1 MKKSLCFLLVLLFAY
16 PTSAELSYEKR
27 IRDATYLLDLFIH
40 HYGPFPWKKKYLRID
55 VDQMAGDLMTG
66 VAEAQTDEAFYDA
79 MIRFASG
86 FQDAHVDFTIPS
98 TYRAS
103 LGFSVQ
109 DFGGEVLITDIDRE
123 VLPVETFPFQKG
135 DALLAVDA
143 IPVQTLIDQLIPY
156 ANLGSEVA
164 THRFASSFLTRR
176 PQKRFPHVPQG
187 EVSVRLRSFATGAVR
202 TLVLPWQS
210 QGNLLAEANERE
222 SLTAGKSA
230 VLESPPSDSV
240 ADVSSWGSLTPHF
253 PLWKTFVERKRD
265 PILTGVITLEDKKV
279 GYIRFHTWSFE
290 EPETLI
296 ALLEEEIAYLQ
307 ETTEALI
314 IDQTSNEGG
323 DICLGQKV
331 AGFFIEEEKHS
342 VLFQIKP
349 TRFWLMA
356 YENSSEKTETTAA
369 VIAEIRRSLEAGEE
383 LSRPIS
389 LCPEGGMV
397 KPYTDADGNPIL
409 YTKPKLLL
417 IDEFDCSTGDMFPAI
432 LQDAGVVTTFGSR
445 TIGCGGN
452 VFTMDYIGLS
462 DFSLR
467 ITASLALRPKPVPL
481 PDGGETQYLENIGVT
496 PDIPYAFSARDFHNN
511 YRDYRKALAEA
522 VLDLLR

>member
-1 MKKSLCFLLVLLFAY
+1 MKKSLFFLLVLLFVHPAG
-16 PTSAELSYEKR
+16 AELSQEKR
-27 IRDATYLLDLFIH
+27 IRDATTLIDLFVH
-40 HYGPFPWKKKYLRID
+40 HYGPLPWKKEYLRID
-55 VDQMAGDLMTG
+55 VDQMANDLMTG
-66 VAEAQTDEAFYDA
+66 VAEAQTDEEFYDA
-79 MIRFASG
+79 MILFVSG

-98 TYRAS
+98 TYRVS

-123 VLPVETFPFQKG
+123 VLPEETFPLQKG

-156 ANLGSEVA
+156 ANLGSEIA
-164 THRFASSFLTRR
+164 TRRLASSFLTRR
-176 PQKRFPHVPQG
+176 SQKKFPHVPQG
-187 EVSVRLRSFATGAVR
+187 EATVRLRSFATGEMR
-202 TLVLPWQS
+202 TLVLPWLGR
-210 QGNLLAEANERE
+210 GNLLAEANERE
-222 SLTAGKSA
+222 SLTAGKGVA
-230 VLESPPSDSV
+230 LESPPSDSA
-240 ADVSSWGSLTPHF
+240 ADVSSWGSLRPHF
-253 PLWKTFVERKRD
+253 PLWKTFLERKRD
-265 PILTGVITLEDKKV
+265 PILTGVVTLEGKKV
-279 GYIRFHTWSFE
+279 VYIRFHTWSFE
-290 EPETLI
+290 EPKTLI

-314 IDQTSNEGG
+314 IDQTSNNGG

-331 AGFFIEEEKHS
+331 AGFFVEEEKPS

-349 TRFWLMA
+349 TRFWLMD
-356 YENSSEKTETTAA
+356 YENSSEEMETTAA

-389 LCPEGGMV
+389 LCPEGGRV
-397 KPYTDADGNPIL
+397 KPYTDREGNRIL

-432 LQDAGVVTTFGSR
+432 LQDAGVVTTLGSR

-452 VFTMDYIGLS
+452 VFTMEYMGLS

-467 ITASLALRPKPVPL
+467 ITASLALRPKPATL
-481 PDGGETQYLENIGVT
+481 PNGGETQYLENIGVT
-496 PDIPYAFSARDFHNN
+496 PDIPYPFTARDFHNN
-511 YRDYRKALAEA
+511 YRDYRKAVEEA
-522 VLDLLR
+522 VLDLL